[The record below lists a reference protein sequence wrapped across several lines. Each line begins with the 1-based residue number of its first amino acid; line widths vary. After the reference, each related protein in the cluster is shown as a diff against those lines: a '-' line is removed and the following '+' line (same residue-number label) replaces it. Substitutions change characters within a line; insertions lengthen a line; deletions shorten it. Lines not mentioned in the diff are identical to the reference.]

1 MGKRQRK
8 TGVVDVKLAIEKNI
22 PLAEITRGDVNLS
35 EKMRE
40 AIKDME
46 VGDSFVVPREWT
58 VLSAGRRRRGDR
70 FQVSSMLRVA
80 FKKLN
85 MVCKT
90 RKMNECWEEY
100 YTFRPSWLSS
110 ETKTVPMHKVRC
122 WRVE

>member
-1 MGKRQRK
+1 M
-8 TGVVDVKLAIEKNI
+8 VDMKLVIEKNI
-22 PLAEITRGDVNLS
+22 PLTEITRGEANLS
-35 EKMRE
+35 EQMQE

-80 FKKLN
+80 FKALD

-90 RKMNECWEEY
+90 RKMNEYWEEE
-100 YTFRPSWLSS
+100 YTFRPSWLSG

>member
-1 MGKRQRK
+1 M
-8 TGVVDVKLAIEKNI
+8 KLAIEKNI

-35 EKMRE
+35 QQMRE

-58 VLSAGRRRRGDR
+58 VLSAGHR
-70 FQVSSMLRVA
+70 FQASSMLHVA

-90 RKMNECWEEY
+90 RKMNECWEED

-110 ETKTVPMHKVRC
+110 ETKTVPMNKVRC

>member
-8 TGVVDVKLAIEKNI
+8 TGVVDMKLAIEKNI

-58 VLSAGRRRRGDR
+58 VFSAGRR
-70 FQVSSMLRVA
+70 FQASSMLRGA

-90 RKMNECWEEY
+90 RKVNEYWEED